1 MRPRFKLLTASTSRA
16 AWVKLGVSVAKGI
29 AMSKPAR
36 AKSRLSFATLLV
48 AFMLPLA
55 AVGQTPPTTPAP
67 AKPWS
72 QLTTSELIAAAPLDA
87 WQDLPLDQLLYM
99 DFESRP
105 GVAPVRVTI
114 LLAPDLAPNHVA
126 VVKRLVGAKFFDGR
140 AIVRSQDNYVAQWG
154 DGAAAVAL
162 GLQSATMEPEFDVP
176 MPRSFPAIPLPD
188 GDVYAKRVG
197 FLGNFP
203 IAWDP
208 ATRRTWLPHC
218 YGMIGAGRDE
228 AANSGGPAEIYA
240 VNGHAPRA
248 LDRNVTLFGR
258 VVRGMEHL
266 TTLPRG
272 SEALGFYGEGQTKPK
287 IISIRLASTL
297 PPDQQQRLQAIRTN
311 HPIYTQILE
320 SRRNRRDSWTLYK
333 AGRLEICNAPLPVR
347 VAP

>member
-1 MRPRFKLLTASTSRA
+1 MRYKTHLA
-16 AWVKLGVSVAKGI
+16 G
-29 AMSKPAR
+29 
-36 AKSRLSFATLLV
+36 FALV
-48 AFMLPLA
+48 AAFMAPCVA
-55 AVGQTPPTTPAP
+55 QAQTSPTNTTVAGP
-67 AKPWS
+67 KPWS
-72 QLTTSELIAAAPLDA
+72 QMTTSELIAAAPADA
-87 WQDLPLDQLLYM
+87 WQALPPDQLLYM
-99 DFESRP
+99 DFEPSP
-105 GVAPVRVTI
+105 GAAPVRVVI
-114 LLAPDLAPNHVA
+114 LLAPDLAPNHVN
-126 VVKRLVGAKFFDGR
+126 VVKGLVAAKFFDGR

-162 GLQSATMEPEFDVP
+162 GLQSATMEPEFDVGMARNFQP
-176 MPRSFPAIPLPD
+176 ITLPD

-197 FLGNFP
+197 FWGNFP
-203 IAWDP
+203 VAWDP

-228 AANSGGPAEIYA
+228 APNSGGPAEIYA
-240 VNGHAPRA
+240 VNGHSPRA

-287 IISIRLASTL
+287 IVSIRLASTL

-320 SRRNRRDSWTLYK
+320 SRRNRRDSWTLFK

-347 VAP
+347 LVP